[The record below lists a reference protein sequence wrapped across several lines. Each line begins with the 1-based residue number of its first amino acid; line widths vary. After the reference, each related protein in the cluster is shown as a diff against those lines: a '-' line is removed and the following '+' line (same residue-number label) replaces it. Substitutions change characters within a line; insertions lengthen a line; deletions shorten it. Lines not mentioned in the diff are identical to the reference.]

1 MTEQRLGLRALVAAD
16 AAALKR
22 ARNGELL
29 AHLYPHLF
37 AVVAFR
43 LANHVGNRGFPR
55 VALAVSLIAQ
65 TLTGAEIGWTAEV
78 GPGLVLHHPL
88 GVILADG
95 CVVGRNLRV
104 GAAVILGY
112 TSGGPRS
119 NSDRGCP
126 TIGDN
131 VEIWARATI
140 AGPISVGDGARVAAS
155 AVVLDDVPA
164 GAVARGIPARSYI
177 DGRHVPRLDLPEH
190 HAQG

>member
-1 MTEQRLGLRALVAAD
+1 MIEERTGLRALIAAD

-43 LANHVGNRGFPR
+43 VANHLGNRGLPR
-55 VALAVSLIAQ
+55 VALAISLLAQ
-65 TLTGAEIGWTAEV
+65 TLTGAEIGWTAKI
-78 GPGLVLHHPL
+78 GPGLVLNHPL

-95 CVVGRNLRV
+95 CVVGRNVRV

-112 TSGGPRS
+112 TSGGRQG
-119 NSDRGCP
+119 SDRGCP

-140 AGPISVGDGARVAAS
+140 AGPISVGDGARVGAS

-177 DGRHVPRLDLPEH
+177 DGKQVSGGQR
-190 HAQG
+190 A